1 MLIGWHES
9 EESIFD
15 EFLVNGNRDDAYDWV
30 VESLEKKPWSGELKA
45 YLAFCLLILG
55 HEGPA
60 FEMAEEALGLNLYNE
75 WALAVKLAFST
86 NAEVEET
93 RAFFGFDGFRLGAI
107 WYFRFV
113 CLGLPDA
120 ARRHWGFLV
129 RYGPEEDK
137 QALLEDVFGVE
148 RQSGLNG

>member
-1 MLIGWHES
+1 MDRYES
-9 EESIFD
+9 DEAIFD
-15 EFLVNGNRDDAYDWV
+15 EFLVHGYRDDAYYWV

-45 YLAFCLLILG
+45 YLAFSLLILG

-60 FEMAEEALGLNLYNE
+60 LEMAEEALGLNLYNE
-75 WALAVKLAFST
+75 WGLAVKFACS
-86 NAEVEET
+86 NDAEVEGNPN
-93 RAFFGFDGFRLGAI
+93 FFDFGGFRLNAI

-113 CLGLPDA
+113 CMGFPNA
-120 ARRHWGFLV
+120 ARRHWRFLV